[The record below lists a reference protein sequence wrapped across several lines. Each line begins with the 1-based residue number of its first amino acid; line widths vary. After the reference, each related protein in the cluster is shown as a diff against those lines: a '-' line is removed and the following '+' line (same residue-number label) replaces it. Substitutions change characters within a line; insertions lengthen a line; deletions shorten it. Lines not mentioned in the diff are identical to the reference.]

1 MQQAENQH
9 LILIRDECHQNI
21 DDKEHQPR
29 ADNHRF
35 ASIFIADGSQ
45 KGEDKAPAKSGTEQ
59 QSRPHFRMLGNA
71 ELNQKKRE
79 KWYDHREA

>member
-9 LILIRDECHQNI
+9 LILVRDECHQYI
-21 DDKEHQPR
+21 DDKEHQAR

-45 KGEDKAPAKSGTEQ
+45 KGEDKAPAK
-59 QSRPHFRMLGNA
+59 
-71 ELNQKKRE
+71 KRN
-79 KWYDHREA
+79 